1 MMPTRVVRLRSFS
14 LRAAIALAFVARVA
28 APPTLHAQFGV
39 DKTELFLNTSDFVG
53 RTGIVMVR
61 NEGNSRAQA
70 TLKLE
75 DWDRAEDGANRFF
88 APGTVAQSCAQA
100 LKIFPLSISL
110 APGESQAIRV
120 EMDSAYART
129 LKARE
134 CWSVVL
140 VETAVPQTE
149 AGGRVLLYR
158 LRTGVKVYATPQGL
172 SADGVVTDVA
182 IRAGSAGMSGELKD
196 TVAVAFQNT
205 GSKHVIARGRVEV
218 RRADNSTVAVV
229 ELPAAYALPGA
240 TMKVRAAL
248 PALAAGRYVVLAVM
262 DYGGSEIAAAQLEY
276 EAR

>member
-1 MMPTRVVRLRSFS
+1 MMPTRVVRFRCLSS
-14 LRAAIALAFVARVA
+14 CAGISLAFAILVA
-28 APPTLHAQFGV
+28 APLPLHAQFGV
-39 DKTELFLNTSDFVG
+39 DKTELFLNTSDSVG
-53 RTGIVMVR
+53 RSGIVMVR
-61 NEGNSRAQA
+61 NEGNLRAQA

-110 APGESQAIRV
+110 APGESQAVRV

-129 LKARE
+129 LKGRE

-172 SADGVVTDVA
+172 SVDGAVTDVA
-182 IRAGSAGMSGELKD
+182 IRAANASSAGELKD

-218 RRADNSTVAVV
+218 RRADNTTVSVV

-240 TMKVRAAL
+240 TMRVRAAL
-248 PALAAGRYVVLAVM
+248 PVLAPGRYVVLAVM
-262 DYGGSEIAAAQLEY
+262 DYGGVEIAAAQLEY